1 VKQGRIG
8 IMGAM
13 AQEVGAI
20 AEAMRT
26 ERVVHR
32 GGREFRLGELAGRPI
47 VLAMS
52 RCGKVAAATTAAH
65 MLLEHDARAIIFTGL
80 AGAVEPALRVGDIV
94 VADRLWQ
101 HDMDASPI
109 FPRLEI
115 PLTGK
120 SWIAADHAWR
130 EKLRRAAEALALEE
144 LASGPQAAALAA
156 LGIRGPRVV
165 VGDVATGD
173 QFIGSPALGAQVRE
187 RVPTA
192 LCVEMEGG
200 AVAQVCDDHQTP
212 FAAVRTISDSA
223 DHAAALDFDRFL
235 TSVTGVYALGVI
247 ARALQ
252 LDD

>member
-1 VKQGRIG
+1 MAEGPIG

-13 AQEVGAI
+13 AQEVDAI
-20 AEAMRT
+20 ARAMRT
-26 ERVVHR
+26 SEVQVA
-32 GGREFRLGELAGRPI
+32 GGREFRVGRLGEAPV

-65 MLLEHDARAIIFTGL
+65 MLLTHGVSAIVFTGL
-80 AGAVEPALRVGDIV
+80 AGAVEPGLRVGDIV

-101 HDMDASPI
+101 HDLDASPI

-120 SWIAADHAWR
+120 SWLGADAAWR
-130 EKLRRAAEALALEE
+130 TRLERAALAFVAEDL
-144 LASGPQAAALAA
+144 SGGAGAAALAR
-156 LGIRGPRVV
+156 LGIGVPRVV

-173 QFIGSPALGAQVRE
+173 QFIGNAALGAGVRQ

-192 LCVEMEGG
+192 LCVEMEGA
-200 AVAQVCDDHQTP
+200 AVAQVCDDHATP

-223 DHAAALDFDRFL
+223 DHAAAPDFERFL
-235 TSVTGVYALGVI
+235 TSLTGMYAIGIVG
-247 ARALQ
+247 RALAAYC
-252 LDD
+252 